1 MKSFRK
7 LEFLLENGSHSE
19 MEILGCDTNGCA
31 PHQSPPRSPLP
42 VQVIQGIAEFDQ
54 IQIQD
59 WDKEAEED
67 EAAAEEEELIWVQQ
81 EIQRLRQEQE
91 SIMGR

>member
-1 MKSFRK
+1 
-7 LEFLLENGSHSE
+7 
-19 MEILGCDTNGCA
+19 
-31 PHQSPPRSPLP
+31 LP